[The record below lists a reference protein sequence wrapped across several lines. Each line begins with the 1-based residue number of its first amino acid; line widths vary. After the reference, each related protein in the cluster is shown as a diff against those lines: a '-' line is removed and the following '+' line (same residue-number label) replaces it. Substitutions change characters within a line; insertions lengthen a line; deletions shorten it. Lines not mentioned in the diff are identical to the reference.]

1 MCRPGPPSQARRMTT
16 DTGDPDAR
24 TGESQHRTEPPFAP
38 FQPADQGPGRI
49 VLRRS
54 FEDRM
59 VTGVAGGLSRYL
71 GVDVSLVRI
80 AFVILTL
87 VGGAGIPLY
96 LAGLLLIPEEG
107 SDQSIAGSLS
117 ESLRSRP
124 RDSVGPASM
133 TAPSS
138 PPRAH
143 GVSPRSRGSY
153 SDPHMR
159 VSDAERRTVADRLA
173 EHFADGRLDQAEF
186 DERAGRAMSAKT
198 RADLSGLFDDL
209 PETAASALP
218 VRAQRGHAHPALLL
232 ALVVVAVAA
241 AHLVLPGVPW
251 LFLGTLG
258 FLGGLIG
265 AVLVFVTWGTRHSRR
280 DQRRKQ
286 P

>member
-1 MCRPGPPSQARRMTT
+1 MTT